1 MSSSRVGLQKSWRKI
16 DMPGQGRQGRS
27 DAFQRKARREGYR
40 ARSTYKLKDIQK
52 RSKIFKTGD
61 KVLDLGA
68 APGGWSQVALEFIGE
83 EGKLVGVDLQHILPL
98 KGALFLQ
105 GDLREKEI
113 RDKLHELMP
122 KADVVISD
130 MSPNLSGNYSV
141 DQARSVELSSLAL
154 EIAAERMASA
164 FVVKV
169 FEGADFQEYRKAVI
183 DEFGSVRTLSPE
195 ASRKQSSEVYLIA
208 KRKRR

>member
-1 MSSSRVGLQKSWRKI
+1 
-16 DMPGQGRQGRS
+16 MPGQGRQGRS

-40 ARSTYKLKDIQK
+40 ARSAYKLMDIQK
-52 RSKIFKTGD
+52 KSNIFREGST
-61 KVLDLGA
+61 VLDLGA

-98 KGALFLQ
+98 KGAQFIQ
-105 GDLREKEI
+105 GDLREVEI
-113 RDKLHELMP
+113 RRQLEEFAP
-122 KADVVISD
+122 KADAVISD

-154 EIAAERMASA
+154 EIAAERKAKF
-164 FVVKV
+164 FVCKV
-169 FEGADFQEYRKAVI
+169 FEGSDFQEFRKEVI

-208 KRKRR
+208 KRKYR

>member
-1 MSSSRVGLQKSWRKI
+1 
-16 DMPGQGRQGRS
+16 MPGQGRQGRS

-98 KGALFLQ
+98 KGALFIQ
-105 GDLREKEI
+105 GDLREEEI

>member
-1 MSSSRVGLQKSWRKI
+1 
-16 DMPGQGRQGRS
+16 MPGQGRQGRT

-40 ARSTYKLKDIQK
+40 ARSAYKLMDIQK
-52 RSKIFKTGD
+52 RSKIFKKGSI
-61 KVLDLGA
+61 VLDLGA
-68 APGGWSQVALEFIGE
+68 APGGWSQVALDFMEE

-98 KGALFLQ
+98 KGATFIQ
-105 GDLREKEI
+105 GDLRDKDI
-113 RDKLHELMP
+113 REELQKLIP

-130 MSPNLSGNYSV
+130 MSPNLSGTYSI

-154 EIAAERMASA
+154 EIAAERNAQS

-169 FEGADFQEYRKAVI
+169 FEGSDFQEFRKAVKA
-183 DEFGSVRTLSPE
+183 EFGSVRTLSPE

-208 KRKRR
+208 KRKYR

>member
-1 MSSSRVGLQKSWRKI
+1 
-16 DMPGQGRQGRS
+16 MPGQGRQGRS

-40 ARSTYKLKDIQK
+40 ARSAYKLMDIHK
-52 RSKIFKTGD
+52 KSNIFKEGSI
-61 KVLDLGA
+61 VLDLGA

-98 KGALFLQ
+98 KGAQFIQ
-105 GDLREKEI
+105 GDLREVEI
-113 RDKLHELMP
+113 RRQLEEFAP
-122 KADVVISD
+122 KADAVISD

-141 DQARSVELSSLAL
+141 DQARSVELSLLAL
-154 EIAAERMASA
+154 EIAAERKAKF
-164 FVVKV
+164 FVCKV
-169 FEGADFQEYRKAVI
+169 FEGSDFQEFRKEVI

-208 KRKRR
+208 KRKYR

>member
-1 MSSSRVGLQKSWRKI
+1 
-16 DMPGQGRQGRS
+16 MPGQGRQGRS

-52 RSKIFKTGD
+52 RSKIFKNGD

-98 KGALFLQ
+98 IGAIFIQ
-105 GDLREKEI
+105 GDLRESET
-113 RDKLHELMP
+113 REKLQELMP

-154 EIAAERMASA
+154 EIAAERKASA

-169 FEGADFQEYRKAVI
+169 FEGSDFQEYRKAVI

>member
-1 MSSSRVGLQKSWRKI
+1 
-16 DMPGQGRQGRS
+16 MPGQGRQGRS

-52 RSKIFKTGD
+52 RSKIFKNGD

-98 KGALFLQ
+98 TGAIFIQ
-105 GDLREKEI
+105 GDLRESEI
-113 RDKLHELMP
+113 REQLQMLMP

-154 EIAAERMASA
+154 EIAAERKASA
-164 FVVKV
+164 LVVKV

>member
-1 MSSSRVGLQKSWRKI
+1 
-16 DMPGQGRQGRS
+16 MPGQGRQGRS

-40 ARSTYKLKDIQK
+40 ARSAYKLMDIQK
-52 RSKIFKTGD
+52 RSKIFKKGSI
-61 KVLDLGA
+61 VLDLGA
-68 APGGWSQVALEFIGE
+68 APGGWSQVALEFMEE

-98 KGALFLQ
+98 KGAIFIQ
-105 GDLREKEI
+105 GDLRDKDI
-113 RDKLHELMP
+113 REELQKLIP

-130 MSPNLSGNYSV
+130 MSPNLSGTYSI

-154 EIAAERMASA
+154 EIAAERNAQS

-169 FEGADFQEYRKAVI
+169 FEGSDFQEFRKAVKA
-183 DEFGSVRTLSPE
+183 EFGSVRTLSPE

>member
-1 MSSSRVGLQKSWRKI
+1 
-16 DMPGQGRQGRS
+16 MPGQGRQGRS

-52 RSKIFKTGD
+52 RSKIFKSGD
-61 KVLDLGA
+61 SVLDLGA

-98 KGALFLQ
+98 EGAKFIQ
-105 GDLREKEI
+105 GDLRDSEI
-113 RDKLHELMP
+113 REELQELMP

-154 EIAAERMASA
+154 EIAAERKASA

>member
-1 MSSSRVGLQKSWRKI
+1 
-16 DMPGQGRQGRS
+16 MPGQGRQGRS

-40 ARSTYKLKDIQK
+40 ARSAYKLMDIQK
-52 RSKIFKTGD
+52 KSNIFKEGST
-61 KVLDLGA
+61 VLDLGA

-98 KGALFLQ
+98 KGAQFIQ
-105 GDLREKEI
+105 GDLREAEI
-113 RDKLHELMP
+113 RRQLEEFAP
-122 KADVVISD
+122 KADTVISD

-154 EIAAERMASA
+154 EIAAERKAKF
-164 FVVKV
+164 FVCKV
-169 FEGADFQEYRKAVI
+169 FEGSDFQEFRKEVI

-208 KRKRR
+208 KRKYR

>member
-1 MSSSRVGLQKSWRKI
+1 
-16 DMPGQGRQGRS
+16 MPGQGRQVRS

-98 KGALFLQ
+98 KGALFIQ

>member
-1 MSSSRVGLQKSWRKI
+1 
-16 DMPGQGRQGRS
+16 MPGQGRQGRS

-68 APGGWSQVALEFIGE
+68 APGGWSQVALEFIGD